1 MNGIARPAERRTSL
15 MLATLAKCPRRYEI
29 EFVNNYRLKGR
40 RPAPW
45 PPSIKSLLREALR
58 ERDFTTTRNVGALR
72 TRAASEAIM
81 SVYYDELRTVLGNVP
96 AQEAAEFGMVI
107 AQVVDESRRIMR
119 HYEEAYRGDRLVIA
133 VDKTGAPFVDRIVE
147 RKLLASEMTFAER
160 VDAIVEIPGRTN
172 ENGKT
177 GKVPEVAVLVRRFTS
192 NSNPDDVRSDLVH
205 DLALRGQLWA
215 ASHLVGDP
223 VTVAIVDVV
232 RTKAP
237 SIPDTVQCRKCG
249 GQGRHEKG
257 QKEEDGTWTPAK
269 CETCE
274 GTGVGGMSKRACD
287 TTESVWMETARANGL
302 DATTEAARCSDVIGK
317 IRARGE
323 TFAYR
328 VEVEVQVAELK
339 EWSTDAVA
347 LASIAEV
354 YATRKHW
361 PRNQDACVGRSG
373 PCPYRKVCSHQGD
386 ADVAWFTKT
395 DEPYPGLA

>member
-81 SVYYDELRTVLGNVP
+81 SVYYDELRTVIGNVP

-172 ENGKT
+172 ENG
-177 GKVPEVAVLVRRFTS
+177 
-192 NSNPDDVRSDLVH
+192 
-205 DLALRGQLWA
+205 
-215 ASHLVGDP
+215 
-223 VTVAIVDVV
+223 
-232 RTKAP
+232 
-237 SIPDTVQCRKCG
+237 
-249 GQGRHEKG
+249 
-257 QKEEDGTWTPAK
+257 
-269 CETCE
+269 
-274 GTGVGGMSKRACD
+274 
-287 TTESVWMETARANGL
+287 
-302 DATTEAARCSDVIGK
+302 
-317 IRARGE
+317 
-323 TFAYR
+323 
-328 VEVEVQVAELK
+328 
-339 EWSTDAVA
+339 
-347 LASIAEV
+347 
-354 YATRKHW
+354 
-361 PRNQDACVGRSG
+361 
-373 PCPYRKVCSHQGD
+373 
-386 ADVAWFTKT
+386 
-395 DEPYPGLA
+395 